1 VPKALAA
8 ERSLRDHV
16 KSKFKDLADRIESTK
31 DLPKDDE
38 AKLHDAIKDFKKNA
52 TF

>member
-1 VPKALAA
+1 M
-8 ERSLRDHV
+8 
-16 KSKFKDLADRIESTK
+16 KSKFKDLADRIESSK
-31 DLPKDDE
+31 DLKDDE